1 VSISPISV
9 ISVLFLTM
17 KLGRVIG
24 RVVCTKK
31 LECFEGLKLLLVQPI
46 DEHQQ
51 ETGEAL
57 IAFDA
62 AQAGEGDIV
71 FYETSKE
78 AGWALREWFTPAD
91 AAILGIVDQ
100 IDVRG
105 TTP

>member
-1 VSISPISV
+1 
-9 ISVLFLTM
+9 M
-17 KLGRVIG
+17 QLGKVIG
-24 RVVCTKK
+24 RVVCTHK

-51 ETGEAL
+51 AKGDAI

-62 AQAGEGDIV
+62 AQAGEGDLV

-100 IDVRG
+100 VNVGG